1 MQVDQQEAAKQYARM
16 KPSEQHGMG
25 RPVYSLRQLMS
36 FTALQLNWQSWMVC
50 VTKRSYVYC
59 LGFAT
64 LFVGVGWQVVGKQ
77 LGVFDC
83 QWQPTHTELVFSDD
97 ILRGNQLRNS
107 KRFQAAMSTAAGISS
122 GDFRLVMEASQV
134 MATTTSDL
142 NMIENLPDRTKHAGL
157 VSHGPAGSTLS
168 KSKYRLDL
176 LLILCRQQEWLEQ
189 GIASKWVSLC
199 N

>member
-1 MQVDQQEAAKQYARM
+1 
-16 KPSEQHGMG
+16 
-25 RPVYSLRQLMS
+25 
-36 FTALQLNWQSWMVC
+36 
-50 VTKRSYVYC
+50 
-59 LGFAT
+59 
-64 LFVGVGWQVVGKQ
+64 
-77 LGVFDC
+77 
-83 QWQPTHTELVFSDD
+83 
-97 ILRGNQLRNS
+97 
-107 KRFQAAMSTAAGISS
+107 MSTAAGISS